1 MPNKAPLKAHMNVAR
16 KPAWLKMSLQNGP
29 QYAEVSSL
37 VKQHDLHTICS
48 SGKCPNITQCWN
60 NRVATFMIGGDVCT
74 RACKFC
80 ATKSGKPNPL
90 DLNEPI
96 KIARSVKIM
105 KLKHAVITS
114 VDRDDLQD
122 GGAKHWVNTINEI
135 QKQAPETT
143 IEVLIP
149 DFDNKTELLKLIVD
163 ANPHIIGHNIETVE
177 RITPNARSKATY
189 RGSLDVLKKLGEMGA
204 QTKSG
209 LMLGLGETKEEVI
222 QTLHDLYAVG
232 VKRATIGQYLQ
243 PTKNHLEVVDYV
255 TPEEFDEYGTIAKEI
270 GFTHIFSAPMVRSSY
285 MAEL

>member
-122 GGAKHWVNTINEI
+122 GGAKHWVKTINEI

>member
-1 MPNKAPLKAHMNVAR
+1 MSNKAPQKAHMNVVR

-60 NRVATFMIGGDVCT
+60 NRIATFMIGGDICT
-74 RACKFC
+74 RSCRFC
-80 ATKSGKPNPL
+80 ATKSGKPEPL
-90 DLNEPI
+90 DINEPI

-114 VDRDDLQD
+114 VDRDDLPD
-122 GGAKHWVNTINEI
+122 GGAKHWVNTIKEI
-135 QKQAPETT
+135 QTQAPETT

-149 DFDNKTELLKLIVD
+149 DFDGKTQLLKLIVD
-163 ANPHIIGHNIETVE
+163 AKPHIIGHNIETVE
-177 RITPNARSKATY
+177 RITPNARSRATY
-189 RGSLDVLKKLGEMGA
+189 RGSLDVLKKLQEMGA

-222 QTLHDLYAVG
+222 QTLKDLFEAG

-243 PTKNHLEVVDYV
+243 PTKNHLDVVNYV
-255 TPEEFDEYGTIAKEI
+255 TPEEFDQYAEVAKEM